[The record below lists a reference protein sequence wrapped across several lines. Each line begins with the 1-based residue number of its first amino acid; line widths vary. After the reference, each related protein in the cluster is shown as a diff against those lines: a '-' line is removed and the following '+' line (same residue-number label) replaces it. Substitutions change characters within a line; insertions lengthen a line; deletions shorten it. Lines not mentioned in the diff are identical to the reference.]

1 MLHALGSFLFL
12 TVASVA
18 AAQPAAS
25 VTGAVRD
32 DSGLALPGVTVDLDR
47 LDARLSRSVSTDGSG
62 AYEIAGL
69 PSGRYRLA
77 FRLPS
82 FATSLK
88 DLSLEDATA
97 ARVDAVLRVALT
109 ADVLVTSRRTFRSLT
124 DLDEPVNGLLGLASA
139 GSEGV
144 VASRL
149 IEERPVY
156 RAAEIFEAVPG
167 VVVSQHSGEGKANQ
181 YYVRGFNIDHG
192 TDLATFVAG
201 VPVNMPTHGHGQGYS
216 DNNFLIPE
224 LVSGVQYQ
232 KGTYSAEEGDFSAA
246 GSINVNY
253 LNVLDRPLL
262 KVEVGEN
269 GFGRLVFASS
279 SRLGDGQILYAG
291 EAHHSDGPWVNPD
304 DYRKLNGVLR
314 YSRGNQQGGLSLTA
328 LAYSGRWRS
337 TDQIPE
343 RAVESG
349 QLDRFGAID
358 TTDRGET
365 HRYSL
370 SGEWRRSSRL
380 GLTQVKAYA
389 VDYGLDLFSNFTY
402 FLDDPVNGD
411 QFEQKDDRRIL
422 GAGVTQ
428 RFLSRWFG
436 RDTESVAGIQ
446 GRLDDIPTVGL
457 YHTRAAERLET
468 IREDDVNQRSGAAF
482 FQTSIQWADKVRTVA
497 GLRGDIYGFDVR
509 SNDPANTGRRTAS
522 LASPK
527 LGLVLGPWSNTEVY
541 ANWGLGFHSND
552 ARGAVQTRD
561 PRTGGPVEPVD
572 PIVRAKGAELGL
584 RTLAF
589 RRYQTSMALWGLDI
603 DSELLFVG
611 DAGTTE
617 ASRPSRRVGF
627 EWSHIYSPRPWLTL
641 DADLAYSRA
650 RFRDADPAGDRIP
663 GAIEG
668 VASAGVSVQD
678 LGRFSGSLRLRYFGP
693 RPLIEDNSVRSRAS
707 TTLNTRASWR
717 LARRYLLSV
726 DVFNLTDAKVSDVDY
741 YYESRLPGEP
751 AEGIADVHTHP
762 LESRSFRVSLTAT
775 F

>member
-1 MLHALGSFLFL
+1 M
-12 TVASVA
+12 
-18 AAQPAAS
+18 
-25 VTGAVRD
+25 
-32 DSGLALPGVTVDLDR
+32 
-47 LDARLSRSVSTDGSG
+47 
-62 AYEIAGL
+62 
-69 PSGRYRLA
+69 
-77 FRLPS
+77 
-82 FATSLK
+82 
-88 DLSLEDATA
+88 
-97 ARVDAVLRVALT
+97 
-109 ADVLVTSRRTFRSLT
+109 
-124 DLDEPVNGLLGLASA
+124 
-139 GSEGV
+139 
-144 VASRL
+144 
-149 IEERPVY
+149 
-156 RAAEIFEAVPG
+156 
-167 VVVSQHSGEGKANQ
+167 
-181 YYVRGFNIDHG
+181 
-192 TDLATFVAG
+192 
-201 VPVNMPTHGHGQGYS
+201 
-216 DNNFLIPE
+216 
-224 LVSGVQYQ
+224 
-232 KGTYSAEEGDFSAA
+232 
-246 GSINVNY
+246 
-253 LNVLDRPLL
+253 
-262 KVEVGEN
+262 
-269 GFGRLVFASS
+269 
-279 SRLGDGQILYAG
+279 
-291 EAHHSDGPWVNPD
+291 NPD

-457 YHTRAAERLET
+457 YHTRATERLET

-482 FQTSIQWADKVRTVA
+482 FQTSVQWADKVRTVA

-561 PRTGGPVEPVD
+561 PRTGEPVERVD

-589 RRYQTSMALWGLDI
+589 ADTRPRWRSGGWTSTRSCCSWATLHAAVEGLGH
-603 DSELLFVG
+603 VHRG
-611 DAGTTE
+611 G
-617 ASRPSRRVGF
+617 RGVVVHHP
-627 EWSHIYSPRPWLTL
+627 
-641 DADLAYSRA
+641 
-650 RFRDADPAGDRIP
+650 PA
-663 GAIEG
+663 A
-668 VASAGVSVQD
+668 V
-678 LGRFSGSLRLRYFGP
+678 
-693 RPLIEDNSVRSRAS
+693 
-707 TTLNTRASWR
+707 
-717 LARRYLLSV
+717 
-726 DVFNLTDAKVSDVDY
+726 
-741 YYESRLPGEP
+741 GEP
-751 AEGIADVHTHP
+751 EDVRGLGHRHP
-762 LESRSFRVSLTAT
+762 HLVLAARS
-775 F
+775 